1 MNGEKKGLW
10 QIRLIAVSIFVFGV
24 ITGVGGLYSYQSV
37 FSPAKTPT
45 IRERYQEAFNNLD
58 MNSEQRE
65 EVQKIVGELKE
76 KLSALRAEA
85 QPRVQEIRSES
96 DAKLRKVLTPE
107 QWEKFRAEREL
118 IRQSEKNKYKK

>member
-37 FSPAKTPT
+37 FSPAKQPT

-96 DAKLRKVLTPE
+96 DAKLQKVLTPE

-118 IRQSEKNKYKK
+118 IRQSEKNRYRK